1 MNIQKPK
8 IGIVGAGKVGSV
20 LARGLTDRGYQLAG
34 VVSNTLESAS
44 QLAGELGTNARER
57 AADLMQDAEI
67 LFITTPDRC
76 IGEVA
81 AQIAR
86 ENGFKRGQMVL
97 HTSGCL
103 TAEVLMPAKEQG
115 AWIGCMHPLQSFAN
129 KEHTSE
135 RLAGIYFAVS
145 GQAEAIQQ
153 AEEIVND
160 LGGISFHILD
170 TDKSLYHG
178 AACIVS
184 NYTVSLMHWASRLY
198 GRFGLSSDEALTA
211 LLPLLE
217 GTLQNIKDM
226 GVVQG
231 LTGPISRGDG
241 ITIKA
246 HLEAFENEVDKR
258 IYSELGMYTLGIA
271 LEKGSIDQEQAASIE
286 EILAIDNR
294 GKSS

>member
-1 MNIQKPK
+1 MNVQKPK
-8 IGIVGAGKVGSV
+8 VGIVGAGKVGSV
-20 LARGLTDRGYQLAG
+20 LARGLSDRGYQLSG
-34 VVSNTLESAS
+34 IVSSTLESAS
-44 QLAGELGTNARER
+44 QLARELGVDARVR

-103 TAEVLMPAKEQG
+103 PAEVLMPAKEQG

-135 RLAGIYFAVS
+135 RLASIYFALS
-145 GQAEAIQQ
+145 GQVQVIQQ
-153 AEEIVND
+153 AEKIVND
-160 LGGISFHILD
+160 LGGTSFHILD

-198 GRFGLSSDEALTA
+198 GKFGLSSEEALAA

-217 GTLQNIKDM
+217 GTLQNIKEM

-241 ITIKA
+241 ITVKA
-246 HLEAFENEVDKR
+246 HLEALENERDKSLYR
-258 IYSELGMYTLGIA
+258 ELGMYTLKIA
-271 LEKGSIDQEQAASIE
+271 LEKGTIDQEQAASIE
-286 EILAIDNR
+286 EIVRSDNR
-294 GKSS
+294 GK

>member
-1 MNIQKPK
+1 MDVQKPRV
-8 IGIVGAGKVGSV
+8 GIVGAGKVGSV
-20 LARGLTDRGYQLAG
+20 LARGLFDRGYSLTGIVGRTPA
-34 VVSNTLESAS
+34 SAS
-44 QLAGELGTNARER
+44 QLAGELGIDAKIR
-57 AADLMQDAEI
+57 AVELMHDTDI
-67 LFITTPDRC
+67 LFITTPDRY

-81 AQIAR
+81 AQIAS
-86 ENGFKRGQMVL
+86 ENGFKKGQMVL

-103 TAEVLMPAKEQG
+103 PAEVLMPAKEQG

-135 RLAGIYFAVS
+135 RLAGIYFALS
-145 GQAEAIQQ
+145 GQTEVIQQ
-153 AEEIVND
+153 AEKIVND
-160 LGGISFHILD
+160 LGGSSFPILD
-170 TDKSLYHG
+170 ADKSLYHG

-198 GRFGLSSDEALTA
+198 GKFGLSSEEALAA

-241 ITIKA
+241 ITVKA
-246 HLEAFENEVDKR
+246 HIEALENEADKSL
-258 IYSELGMYTLGIA
+258 YGELGMYTLGIA
-271 LEKGSIDQEQAASIE
+271 LEKGTIDQKQAASIE

-294 GKSS
+294 GK